1 MFIVHCAWLFLNMAL
16 RTSTIVLLGLVCGLT
31 LHVSAFRVGTASDD
45 VTGPVAEVVRT
56 MSRHHIS

>member
-1 MFIVHCAWLFLNMAL
+1 MAL